1 MQRPVSTTQTK
12 AVNGGLKLGL
22 RARFVIVITVV
33 LLIGC
38 SLAAAVLLHN
48 SRKSLTTNLNQST
61 QAFAALAT
69 RPIGD
74 TYAIYQDSGSLRVA
88 VEISKFTVLNSTVSN
103 IAIVDTAGNLLYTL
117 HPKPAILINSQMASA
132 FSAVDTKNS
141 LGAITQVIQPY
152 LNTDGLHE
160 YNIVYRISNAQL
172 ESSISKQADTIL
184 IFTVLA
190 LLMTAL
196 ITYWLVNRLFLR
208 PIESIST
215 GSLLISKGDYSK
227 QIKSRRNDEI
237 GILANSVNQM
247 ATNLKNDIFK
257 LQEVDT
263 LKNEFIMITSHNLR
277 TPLTV
282 IEGNME
288 IIRGSELPDKLQ
300 SMFSA
305 IEDGLK
311 RLKAF
316 SEDILTIASIEAG
329 HTQLTKRPVK
339 VKELLQGLDKM
350 YAQAAALKSINLHWQ
365 VEREETQLNVSR
377 THIGSIIRNLLDNAI
392 KFNKQNGNVWFSLDV
407 DQTDLKI
414 TVRDDGIGIAAAEM
428 PKLFQ
433 KFHRGTSTL
442 TYDYEG
448 TGIGLYATKLIVQSY
463 GGKVTASSALGRGSE
478 FIVIIPNVL
487 SADDS
492 PKV

>member
-1 MQRPVSTTQTK
+1 MQGPVLTTQ
-12 AVNGGLKLGL
+12 ANASNGRLKLGL
-22 RARFVIVITVV
+22 RARFVVVITVV
-33 LLIGC
+33 LLISC
-38 SLAAAVLLHN
+38 SIAAAVLLHN
-48 SRKSLTTNLNQST
+48 SRKSLTTNLNQTT

-74 TYAIYQDSGSLRVA
+74 AYGIYQDSGSLRVA
-88 VEISKFTVLNSTVSN
+88 EEINKFTVLNSNVSN
-103 IAIVDTAGNLLYTL
+103 VAIIDTSGNLLYAL
-117 HPKPAILINSQMASA
+117 YSKPAITINSKMAAA
-132 FSAVDTKNS
+132 FSAIDTKNS
-141 LGAITQVIQPY
+141 LGEITQVTQPY
-152 LNTDGLHE
+152 LNTNGLHE
-160 YNIVYRISNAQL
+160 YNIAYSISNAQL
-172 ESSISKQADTIL
+172 ESSIARQADAIL
-184 IFTVLA
+184 IFTILA
-190 LLMTAL
+190 LLITATV
-196 ITYWLVNRLFLR
+196 TYWLVNKLFLK

-215 GSLLISKGDYSK
+215 ESLVISKGDYSK

-277 TPLTV
+277 TPLTI

-288 IIRGSELPDKLQ
+288 IIKDSEMPDKIR

-311 RLKAF
+311 RLKSF

-329 HTQLTKRPVK
+329 QTQLSKRPATVT
-339 VKELLQGLDKM
+339 VKELLQGLDEK
-350 YAQAAALKSINLHWQ
+350 YAQAAEQKNINLHWQ
-365 VEREETQLNVSR
+365 VEHEDVRLNVMR
-377 THIGSIIRNLLDNAI
+377 THIGSVVRNLLDNAV
-392 KFNKQNGNVWFSLDV
+392 KFTKNNGNVWFSLDV
-407 DQTDLKI
+407 EASDLKI
-414 TVRDDGIGIAAAEM
+414 TVRDDGIGIAASEM
-428 PKLFQ
+428 AKLFQ

-463 GGKVTASSALGRGSE
+463 GGKVTASSALGHGSE
-478 FIVIIPNVL
+478 FTVVIPAVL
-487 SADDS
+487 ATET
-492 PKV
+492 

>member
-1 MQRPVSTTQTK
+1 MQGPVSITLSK
-12 AVNGGLKLGL
+12 ARNGRPKLGL

-33 LLIGC
+33 LLISC
-38 SLAAAVLLHN
+38 SIAAALLLHN

-74 TYAIYQDSGSLRVA
+74 SYAIYQDSGSLRVA
-88 VEISKFTVLNSTVSN
+88 VEIEKFTVLNGNVSN
-103 IAIVDTAGNLLYTL
+103 VAIIDTSGNLLYAL
-117 HPKPAILINSQMASA
+117 HSKPSITVSSKMAAS
-132 FSAVDTKNS
+132 FSAIDTKNS
-141 LGAITQVIQPY
+141 LGEITQVIQPY

-160 YNIVYRISNAQL
+160 YNIAY
-172 ESSISKQADTIL
+172 SICIARQADTIL
-184 IFTVLA
+184 IFTILA
-190 LLMTAL
+190 LLITATV
-196 ITYWLVNRLFLR
+196 TYWLVNKLFLK
-208 PIESIST
+208 PIESISNE
-215 GSLLISKGDYSK
+215 SLLISKGEYSE
-227 QIKSRRNDEI
+227 QIKSHRNDEI

-257 LQEVDT
+257 LEEVDT

-277 TPLTV
+277 TPLTI

-288 IIRGSELPDKLQ
+288 IIKDSEMPDKLR

-311 RLKAF
+311 RLKSF

-329 HTQLTKRPVK
+329 QTQLSKRSAT
-339 VKELLQGLDKM
+339 VKELLQGLNEK
-350 YAQAAALKSINLHWQ
+350 YTQAAEQKNINLHWQ
-365 VEREETQLNVSR
+365 VEHEDIRLNVSR
-377 THIGSIIRNLLDNAI
+377 THIGSVVRNLLDNAI
-392 KFNKQNGNVWFSLDV
+392 KFTKINGNVWFSLEV
-407 DQTDLKI
+407 EGSNLKI
-414 TVRDDGIGIAAAEM
+414 IVRDDGIGIAANEM
-428 PKLFQ
+428 TKLFQ

-463 GGKVTASSALGRGSE
+463 GGKVTASSALGHGSE
-478 FIVIIPNVL
+478 FTVVIPAAL
-487 SADDS
+487 A
-492 PKV
+492 PET